1 MGIKKVIIAAVFTLA
16 STGAMAQ
23 NFDDGVV
30 AFIQGDSATA
40 MKIWQPLADN
50 GDKEAQYHIGYM
62 YQTGTG
68 VEKDNQ
74 KALFWYNQA
83 AKNGHGKAFILAKV
97 VQREMK

>member
-1 MGIKKVIIAAVFTLA
+1 MGIKKLVIAAAFALA

-40 MKIWQPLADN
+40 MKIWQPLADK
-50 GDKEAQYHIGYM
+50 GDKEAQYHLGYM

-68 VEKDNQ
+68 VSKDNE
-74 KALFWYNQA
+74 KALFWYNAA

-97 VQREMK
+97 VEREMK